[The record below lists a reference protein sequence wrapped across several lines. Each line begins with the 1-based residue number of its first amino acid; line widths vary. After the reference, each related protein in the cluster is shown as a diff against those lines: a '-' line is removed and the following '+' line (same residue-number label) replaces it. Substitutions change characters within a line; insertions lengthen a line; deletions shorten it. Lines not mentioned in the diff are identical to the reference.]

1 MLKRGQVLIR
11 MSAPELASRTA
22 EAQARISATKDQR
35 LEMEGRVR
43 SVREQKAEAAAK
55 LAADEGTYRRLK
67 AASATPGVV
76 AENDV
81 DIARQNVEADK
92 ARVRVLEEN
101 EKAAQAVV
109 QSQSENE
116 KAAVEAAR

>member
-1 MLKRGQVLIR
+1 M
-11 MSAPELASRTA
+11 
-22 EAQARISATKDQR
+22 EA
-35 LEMEGRVR
+35 RVR

-55 LAADEGTYRRLK
+55 LTADEGTYRRLK

-92 ARVRVLEEN
+92 ARIRALEEN
-101 EKAAQAVV
+101 EKL
-109 QSQSENE
+109 
-116 KAAVEAAR
+116 RRP